1 MSSFWKGRRVLVTGG
16 GGFIGSWAIERL
28 LQLRADVSVSVRPEH
43 DSSWLRQHKVNIFP
57 ADLENPKHCLAICKN
72 QQVILSF
79 AHKDGSGDYK
89 RRHPAS
95 LFKQNMAIT

>member
-1 MSSFWKGRRVLVTGG
+1 MRARVSAT
-16 GGFIGSWAIERL
+16 
-28 LQLRADVSVSVRPEH
+28 VRPGA
-43 DSSWLRQHKVNIFP
+43 DSTWLQERGVNVLA
-57 ADLENPKHCLAICKN
+57 ADLENAEDCVPVCRN

-95 LFKQNMAIT
+95 LFKQNMSITFNLMEAAARIHKTSARWEAVAAR